1 MHNTNGEVILLVKLQ
16 DTACNFTKSHT
27 LPWVF
32 FTFFKFYKWYQIA
45 QSVSKYID
53 SRQNTYQR
61 LVSCI
66 FLWNS
71 KKPSTKCLN
80 TSQKKKS
87 QNICP
92 MYYVFIQGLL
102 NYYMC
107 RRWIIWNLSCFSW
120 YWSEADVELIADCN
134 YHGPFIWRCVSV
146 YVGE

>member
-27 LPWVF
+27 FPWVF

-45 QSVSKYID
+45 QSVSNYID

-71 KKPSTKCLN
+71 KKPSTKCLKVSEYLPN
-80 TSQKKKS
+80 VLCIYTRVVK
-87 QNICP
+87 
-92 MYYVFIQGLL
+92 LL
-102 NYYMC
+102 HVQTVNHLKPFLFQLILIRG
-107 RRWIIWNLSCFSW
+107 RR
-120 YWSEADVELIADCN
+120 
-134 YHGPFIWRCVSV
+134 
-146 YVGE
+146 